1 MNELQSLSL
10 IFQNKIFRIPD
21 YQRGYAWQDQ
31 QLRDFWEDI
40 INLQKDRYHYT
51 GLLSM
56 KVLDKEESM
65 KLGNDDQWLL
75 QSGFRA
81 FHIVDGQQRLTTF
94 MILLNE
100 IIGLVC
106 KLPENEGKSDDE
118 VYIGFENIKDIRAKY
133 INRKRPPDGIITTYM
148 FGYENDNPSAEY
160 LKYRILGQ
168 PFGGTIKETYYTKNL
183 KYAKSFFAA
192 ELKAFFDVRGIEGIA
207 DLYKKLTLY
216 LMFNIH
222 EIEDDYDVF
231 VAFETMNNRGKK
243 LTNLELLKNRL
254 IYLTTLYNEDVL
266 DKTDEVALREL
277 INKAWREVY
286 YQLGRNENAL
296 LSDDEFLR
304 AHWIMYFSYSRKKG
318 DDYIKFLL
326 RKFSHKSIF
335 ENVLQTP
342 LGEDEEDEGVIPDPD
357 ADDEDLDDAPE
368 LPEPIS
374 GAFLHPTEIRD
385 YVNSLNEAA
394 EYWYYTFYPTQC
406 TSISDEEQVWLEK
419 LNHVGISYF
428 RPLIAVSLMPRLGIT
443 KEDRLNFF
451 KAVERFIFINFRM
464 AMYQSSYKSSDY
476 YRKTREV
483 YTAHLSLN
491 DVTADLNSTTES
503 NAKDAVRVFLT
514 RMNRRFISADGF
526 YSWRDLRYF
535 LYEYEYS
542 LASKYKLEKLSWALL
557 TKVVKDKITVE
568 HILPQTP
575 TKFYWRNQF
584 RQFTDAEIKSLSSS
598 LGNMLP
604 LSQCI
609 NSSLQNDSFDDKK
622 ARGYANGSHCEVEV
636 SKLDHWDAQE
646 IYNRGI
652 KLLHFM
658 EDRWGFKFEDV
669 DQMDELLHISFVK
682 DGREV
687 PPELS
692 EKAVAATT
700 EEENDER
707 TKELAGIIMAWAKE
721 KEDQGEIHIDT
732 ANCTTTYCRFT
743 TDAMSAILPE
753 ASEANSGWKTKT
765 HYFYEVVNKVRS
777 RVKANNKGNSI
788 TMQLALSGKNIPA
801 DLKIICEKIND
812 HFPCNRQYENWY
824 WRIPFSAERVVVPF
838 DMGEGTICSSLD
850 TQFDQLK
857 TFETKLIEVM
867 SDEE

>member
-40 INLQKDRYHYT
+40 VNLQKDRYHYT

-56 KVLDKEESM
+56 KILDKEESK

-75 QSGFRA
+75 QSGFKA

-94 MILLNE
+94 MIMLNE
-100 IIGLVC
+100 IIELVC
-106 KLPENEGKSDDE
+106 SLPENEGKPDDE
-118 VYIGFENIKDIRAKY
+118 IYLGFENIKDIRAKY
-133 INRKRPPDGIITTYM
+133 INRKRPPDGLITTYM

-160 LKYRILGQ
+160 LKYRVLGQ
-168 PFGGTIKETYYTKNL
+168 PYGGTIKETYYTKNL
-183 KYAKSFFAA
+183 KYAKNFFAT
-192 ELKAFFDVRGIEGIA
+192 ELKGYYDVRGIAGIA
-207 DLYKKLTLY
+207 DLYKTLTLY

-254 IYLTTLYNEDVL
+254 IYLTTLYSEDIL
-266 DKTDEVALREL
+266 DKTNEIALREL

-286 YQLGRNENAL
+286 YQLGRNEDTL

-304 AHWIMYFSYSRKKG
+304 AHWIMYFTYSRKKG

-335 ENVLQTP
+335 ENVLQP
-342 LGEDEEDEGVIPDPD
+342 LPEDDVEEEGGIPDPGS
-357 ADDEDLDDAPE
+357 DDDDDLDVTPE

-374 GAFLHPTEIRD
+374 GEFLQPKEIMD

-394 EYWYYTFYPTQC
+394 EFWYYTFYPTQC
-406 TSISDEEQVWLEK
+406 TSITDEEQVWLEK
-419 LNHVGISYF
+419 LNHIGIGYF
-428 RPLIAVSLMPRLGIT
+428 RPLIAVSLIPRLGIT
-443 KEDRLNFF
+443 KEDRISFF

-483 YTAHLSLN
+483 YTENISIN
-491 DVTADLNSTTES
+491 DVTADLNLTTDS

-542 LASKYKLEKLSWALL
+542 LATKYKLEKLSWGLL
-557 TKVVKDKITVE
+557 TKVVKDKVTVE

-575 TKFYWRNQF
+575 TKLYWRNQF

-604 LSQCI
+604 LSQSI
-609 NSSLQNDSFDDKK
+609 NSSLQNDSFEDKK
-622 ARGYANGSHCEVEV
+622 ARGYANGSHCEVEI
-636 SKLDHWDAQE
+636 SKMDDWDAKH
-646 IYNRGI
+646 IYDRGI

-658 EDRWGFKFEDV
+658 EDRWGFKFESTE
-669 DQMDELLHISFVK
+669 QMDELLHIGFVN
-682 DGREV
+682 DGREI
-687 PPELS
+687 PPEIS
-692 EKAVAATT
+692 EETVATTAVPTGKHKEGRSAGVAA
-700 EEENDER
+700 
-707 TKELAGIIMAWAKE
+707 LILSWASLK
-721 KEDQGEIHIDT
+721 DSTGEIHLDPDH
-732 ANCTTTYCRFT
+732 CGRKYCRFT
-743 TDAMSAILPE
+743 TDAMSRILPDAPE
-753 ASEANSGWKTKT
+753 AGSGWGTRN
-765 HYFYEVVNKVRS
+765 HYFYEIVNSVGKQ
-777 RVKANNKGNSI
+777 I
-788 TMQLALSGKNIPA
+788 YMQLALSAKNISP
-801 DLKIICEKIND
+801 KQKETCEVINQ
-812 HFPCNRQYENWY
+812 HFPSRVQKVDWQWRTPFVSTHIEIPEDMSDDEIINILNAQYEQLQE
-824 WRIPFSAERVVVPF
+824 FEKKLVAV
-838 DMGEGTICSSLD
+838 MEGG
-850 TQFDQLK
+850 Q
-857 TFETKLIEVM
+857 
-867 SDEE
+867 SD